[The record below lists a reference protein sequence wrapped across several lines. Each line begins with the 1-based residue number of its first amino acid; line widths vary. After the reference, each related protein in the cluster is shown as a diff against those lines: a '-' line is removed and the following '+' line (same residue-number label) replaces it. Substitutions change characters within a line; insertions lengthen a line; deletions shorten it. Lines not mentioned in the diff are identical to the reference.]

1 MPHEFEYTVRRSP
14 RARRVRVTVDPQT
27 GVEVVLPQ
35 RAPARAAAEA
45 IVDLRPWI
53 DRRLAEV
60 ELVRSQVA
68 ARGDTVPYL
77 GADLRPMPEAGRAR
91 VHRRGDDLYVPADGV
106 ARGPALERWYRRAA

>member
-1 MPHEFEYTVRRSP
+1 MPHQFEYTVRRSP

-45 IVDLRPWI
+45 VVELRPWI

-60 ELVRSQVA
+60 ADLQERIA
-68 ARGDTVPYL
+68 ARGDTAPYL
-77 GADLRPMPEAGRAR
+77 GAPLGLGPAPGRLR
-91 VHRRGDDLYVPADGV
+91 VHRRGDALHVPAD
-106 ARGPALERWYRRAA
+106 LETRRP